1 MIRTSVGQ
9 LPHPENALGHRA
21 SSRPITAD
29 ASLNQALQTLNCAIV
44 TTCYGH
50 RTDGRESGEISMD
63 VIVWMVMIGGI
74 IAYTTWW
81 FYRTRTMVN
90 RWAEQNRL
98 RVLDYSVMP
107 FPPYPP
113 ALVTLTT
120 STNQL
125 IVRMRVYD
133 NSIHRIRTG
142 WLRLG
147 TFWWG
152 LLNVDAVEV
161 FWADHDGLSNQHGF

>member
-1 MIRTSVGQ
+1 M
-9 LPHPENALGHRA
+9 N
-21 SSRPITAD
+21 
-29 ASLNQALQTLNCAIV
+29 
-44 TTCYGH
+44 
-50 RTDGRESGEISMD
+50 
-63 VIVWMVMIGGI
+63 VMIWIVLIAGI

-81 FYRTRTMVN
+81 FHRTRTMVN
-90 RWAEQNRL
+90 RWAEHNGL
-98 RVLDYSVMP
+98 KVLDYSIMP

-113 ALVTLTT
+113 IMVTLTT
-120 STNQL
+120 SRNQL

-133 NSIHRIRTG
+133 DSMHRIRTG

-161 FWADHDGLSNQHGF
+161 FWADHQGLSNEHGF

>member
-1 MIRTSVGQ
+1 MNVKIW
-9 LPHPENALGHRA
+9 
-21 SSRPITAD
+21 
-29 ASLNQALQTLNCAIV
+29 IV
-44 TTCYGH
+44 L
-50 RTDGRESGEISMD
+50 IA
-63 VIVWMVMIGGI
+63 GI
-74 IAYTTWW
+74 IAYTIWW

-90 RWAEQNRL
+90 RWAEHNRL
-98 RVLDYSVMP
+98 KMLDYSVLP

-113 ALVTLTT
+113 IMVALTT
-120 STNQL
+120 SRNQL

-133 NSIHRIRTG
+133 DSIHRIRTG

-161 FWADHDGLSNQHGF
+161 FWSDHDGLSNQQGFRSR